1 MSGARSVRLFV
12 CGNPDRGD
20 DAAAIVAVTS
30 LLPNLPP
37 GLATLVD
44 VRWCEQLEVED
55 LLDLPSTTACV
66 IVDTV
71 AGIPTGSITTTPL
84 AGLVGSD
91 ALDAPAELTCA
102 TPRSSHILPINQ
114 LLALAEV
121 LRDTPIE
128 GVFVGLGGS
137 SFGFERVLGAPVL
150 QALPAFQVAI
160 EDALTVATAG

>member
-1 MSGARSVRLFV
+1 MSESRSIRLFV
-12 CGNPDRGD
+12 CGNADRGD

-30 LLPNLPP
+30 LLPKLRSD
-37 GLATLVD
+37 LATRLD

-55 LLDLPSTTACV
+55 LLDLPSSTACV

-71 AGIPTGSITTTPL
+71 AGTTTGSITTTSL
-84 AGLVGSD
+84 AGLAGSA
-91 ALDAPAELTCA
+91 ALDEPAEWTCA
-102 TPRSSHILPINQ
+102 TPRSSHILPIGQ

-128 GVFVGLGGS
+128 GLFVGLGGS
-137 SFGFERVLGAPVL
+137 TFGHERLLGAPVRE
-150 QALPAFQVAI
+150 ALSAFQLAI